1 MSTVCLGTPQAAPP
15 VPGRAAPPVSWPAL
29 ALVVVAFV
37 ALAGAYSVAIPA
49 YETNDEPWHYAY
61 VRGLALLIAGW
72 WYVRNALLYGDPL
85 AIALQQEMGRPILYP
100 RSLTD
105 PYFVTDFP
113 LVTFLSFF
121 AVFGWLSLYV
131 WRPVYLFYGL
141 VVAYALAGLVYLW
154 LRPLPALPIDPPAR
168 RALALSAGFIALLY
182 AGLMHYNL
190 SFSQPQ
196 GRLLF
201 PALGAVAL
209 LVVLG
214 WQRLCAPWP
223 AGQRRVLLALPLANV
238 AIAFAVLVWKVLPAY
253 ATTHG

>member
-1 MSTVCLGTPQAAPP
+1 MSAVCLGTPQAAPP
-15 VPGRAAPPVSWPAL
+15 VPARAAPPVSWPAL

-105 PYFVTDFP
+105 PYFVTHFP

-131 WRPVYLFYGL
+131 WLPVYLFYGL
-141 VVAYALAGLVYLW
+141 VVAYALAGLAYLW
-154 LRPLPALPIDPPAR
+154 LRPLPALQLDSPAR
-168 RALALSAGFIALLY
+168 QTVMLSIAYVGLLY

-223 AGQRRVLLALPLANV
+223 ALQRRALFMLPLASA
-238 AIAFAVLVWKVLPAY
+238 AIAVALLVGKVAPAY